1 MSDTEN
7 ICKMKSYRCAGALA
21 FVLYAVRV
29 FCVIVLSLHVCKLF
43 IDGFI
48 IYIYI
53 STNNVHLSTKQPHG
67 AFSWF
72 SCIQCS
78 RLCNYYALLTGQNTC
93 CYVFSSK
100 CNK

>member
-21 FVLYAVRV
+21 FVLCAVRV

-48 IYIYI
+48 IYIYQQI
-53 STNNVHLSTKQPHG
+53 TCIYQRSNHMGRLVGFLVYNVLDCVIIT
-67 AFSWF
+67 
-72 SCIQCS
+72 
-78 RLCNYYALLTGQNTC
+78 LY
-93 CYVFSSK
+93 
-100 CNK
+100 